1 MEPSCDDDLGFLFF
15 LFDLL
20 FFFSLSHMCFASYFF
35 FFFFFF
41 LCLFFSVVQLCFQVP
56 AVESTR
62 EEKIRLHYENQLK
75 IRDAQISTADAVAT
89 RLHEKYRAAVTKL
102 QSLMH
107 STRRHEKSLVD
118 GRERVERAKD
128 ELRTTREA
136 MASQSAMLSSRVMEL
151 DEQLRAAE
159 EMVDRLQ
166 NNDVRCVHCHGWNR
180 ISRIVGKPGES
191 IRPCIHCQKNTGF
204 RSLED

>member
-1 MEPSCDDDLGFLFF
+1 MMILVFCFFCLFF
-15 LFDLL
+15 YSFFRCLTCVLL
-20 FFFSLSHMCFASYFF
+20 LIFF

-136 MASQSAMLSSRVMEL
+136 MASQSACKCSEL
-151 DEQLRAAE
+151 RTTVLQDE
-159 EMVDRLQ
+159 
-166 NNDVRCVHCHGWNR
+166 
-180 ISRIVGKPGES
+180 
-191 IRPCIHCQKNTGF
+191 GF
-204 RSLED
+204 TTMHQR